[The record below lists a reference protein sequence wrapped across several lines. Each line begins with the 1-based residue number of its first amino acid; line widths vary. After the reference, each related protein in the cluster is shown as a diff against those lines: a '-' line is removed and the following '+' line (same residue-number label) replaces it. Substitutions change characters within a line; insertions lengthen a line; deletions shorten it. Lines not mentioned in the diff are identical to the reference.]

1 MDEEKDGI
9 IKRKAQAAAAWLSYV
24 VTHVDV
30 LALILKRE
38 SKQST
43 NLPCTVYLTKL
54 PAFRCSSRSCTSAAA
69 IKKDQF
75 RPFHELL
82 RRLKQLAVQMRNL
95 WQIIRFAFFRRQHR
109 AWPACCWLLQDL
121 I

>member
-69 IKKDQF
+69 REPPEAAIKKDQF
-75 RPFHELL
+75 RPFH
-82 RRLKQLAVQMRNL
+82 A
-95 WQIIRFAFFRRQHR
+95 
-109 AWPACCWLLQDL
+109 
-121 I
+121 